1 MPKELCFDL
10 TQPVLTKTGEIIESH
25 YQTIDDDQIPAGDV
39 LVSVAELT
47 YLAQISGKKA
57 LLLTVEDSPEDL
69 TLPLSQLD
77 AIFIE
82 FTAFTDGRGYS
93 YATLLRRQ
101 GFNGELRAVGDV
113 FKDVLNYLKRSGFDS
128 FVLKHRQDLAAAA
141 QGLQDFRQVYQAS
154 TAVGQANYQTGQSE

>member
-10 TQPVLTKTGEIIESH
+10 KQAVLTKTGEIVENH
-25 YQTIDDDQIPAGDV
+25 YQVADENQIPAGDV
-39 LVSVAELT
+39 LLTVAELE
-47 YLAQISGKKA
+47 YLPQITGKKA
-57 LLLTVEDSPEDL
+57 VLLTVEDSPEEL
-69 TLPLSQLD
+69 NLPLNQLD

-101 GFNGELRAVGDV
+101 GFTGELRAVGDV

-128 FVLKHRQDLAAAA
+128 FVLKNNHDLAVAG
-141 QGLQDFRQVYQAS
+141 QGLQDFQQVYQAS
-154 TAVGQANYQTGQSE
+154 TAVGQANYQTGQN